1 MAYDFK
7 QYLAEA
13 VKQYDFKVKIA
24 GECTKEHCDKIK
36 TAMAKY
42 EVANFKGPKSTPIQ
56 EVPLDFPTLKNEQVN
71 IFDVTV
77 NYPTTPQELRSYL
90 ANTLKKSEALVVV
103 RNAGEP
109 LEQYQ
114 EITTDDKPYEP
125 KLSDAEYKDAPKI
138 NAEEHYGD
146 KYNMSLLK
154 ELTKMKQEQEKE
166 QPSVQFEQTP
176 EVEQKTQANEEDPK
190 SESPI
195 DGK

>member
-24 GECTKEHCDKIK
+24 GECTKEHTDKIK

-56 EVPLDFPTLKNEQVN
+56 ELPLDFPTLKNEQVN

-90 ANTLKKSEALVVV
+90 ANTLKKSEAMVVV

-125 KLSDAEYKDAPKI
+125 KLTDTEYKDAPKI

-166 QPSVQFEQTP
+166 QPTVQFEETP
-176 EVEQKTQANEEDPK
+176 KVEQKTQENKEDPK